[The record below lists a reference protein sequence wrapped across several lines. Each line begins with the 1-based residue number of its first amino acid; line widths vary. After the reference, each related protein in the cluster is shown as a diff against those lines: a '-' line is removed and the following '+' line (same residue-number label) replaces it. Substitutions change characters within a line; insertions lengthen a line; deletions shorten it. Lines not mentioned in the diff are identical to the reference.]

1 MGSIINHI
9 RCTTGTIGI
18 QLLLLICAIALS
30 ACGSGGN
37 VAGGGSGNLNRP
49 PTANAGAD
57 QSVFELTTVNL
68 QGSGQDPD
76 IGDTLTYQWTQ
87 IAGQTVT
94 INKDNMANA
103 NFMGPDVIFNV
114 PEVLTFE
121 LLVSDGNVGSYMTDT
136 VDITIHEPHVTVS
149 GNIQYEFVP
158 PNSNCKGLNYDEI
171 LIRPIRQATVEII
184 DDTTGDIIDTTV
196 SNDVGEY
203 SFKIPRHTMAFI
215 RVRAELLRTEA
226 SPSWNV
232 QVRDNTA
239 NNNSPLLERPLY
251 MLDSTVFDTG
261 NGNLDITRNLTAT
274 TGWDGTSYTDV
285 RAAAPFAV
293 LDMIYSVMLVIL
305 TEDSQA
311 DFPALDVFW
320 SINNSTVE
328 GDGTHYE
335 NIASGEIGGSFYH
348 GKKLFLLGMAD
359 DDTDEFDD
367 HIIVHEWAHYFEDNF
382 SRSDSMGGEH
392 YFGESLDMRVA
403 FGEGFATAFSGIG
416 LNNPIYCDTYGAGQ
430 DRGWRMDIE
439 NDNVG
444 FAGWFNEIS
453 IQNLIYDLWDTNN
466 DGADNDSLGFGA
478 IYNVMTGAEV
488 VTPAFTSIF
497 SLISELKTQNPGRD
511 TFINALLVDHNITAA
526 GIDIY
531 GSTETNNRGDAA
543 DVLPIYT
550 NAQIGTPFEICSNS
564 QFDNGRIGNKL
575 SEHRYLI
582 LDVNSASALTL
593 TVDNKNP
600 PSQPSTDFDCTADIN
615 DPENHEHSD
624 PDIVIYQNGNIISEG
639 TSCEPNREV
648 MTSPILS
655 GRYVID
661 IVEHRYLDDDSP
673 NSFPEQ
679 SCFDITITL

>member
-1 MGSIINHI
+1 MINHI
-9 RCTTGTIGI
+9 RCTTGIIGI
-18 QLLLLICAIALS
+18 QLLLFIIGAIALS
-30 ACGSGGN
+30 ACGSGGSA
-37 VAGGGSGNLNRP
+37 AGGGGNRNRP
-49 PTANAGAD
+49 PTVNAGVD
-57 QSVFELTTVNL
+57 QSVFELTIVDLN
-68 QGSGQDPD
+68 GSGYDPD
-76 IGDTLTYQWTQ
+76 IGDTLTYKWTQ
-87 IAGQTVT
+87 IAGQAVT
-94 INKDNMANA
+94 INNDNMMNA

-114 PEVLTFE
+114 LEVLTFE

-136 VDITIHEPHVTVS
+136 VDITVQEPHVTVS

-158 PNSNCKGLNYDEI
+158 PNSNCKGLNYNGI

-184 DDTTGDIIDTTV
+184 DDTTGDVIDTTA
-196 SNDVGEY
+196 SNDLGEY
-203 SFKIPRHTMAFI
+203 SFKMPRYTGVSL
-215 RVRAELLRTEA
+215 RVRAELLRNEA
-226 SPSWNV
+226 NPSWNV

-239 NNNSPLLERPLY
+239 NTDSSLLERPLY

-261 NGNLDITRNLTAT
+261 NGNLNITRNLTAT
-274 TGWDGTSYTDV
+274 TGWDSTSYTDI
-285 RAAAPFAV
+285 RAAAPFSA
-293 LDMIYSVMLVIL
+293 LDIIYSAMLVIL
-305 TEDSQA
+305 AENSQA

-328 GDGTHYE
+328 GDGTYYD
-335 NIASGEIGGSFYH
+335 NIASGEIGYSFYDRN
-348 GKKLFLLGMAD
+348 KLFLLGMAD

-367 HIIVHEWAHYFEDNF
+367 HIIVHEWGHYFENNF

-403 FGEGFATAFSGIG
+403 FGEGFATALSGIG

-430 DRGWRMDIE
+430 GRGWRMDIE

-444 FAGWFNEIS
+444 FEGWFNEIS
-453 IQNLIYDLWDTNN
+453 LQNLIYDLWDTNN

-497 SLISELKTQNPGRD
+497 SFVSQLKAQNPDREA
-511 TFINALLVDHNITAA
+511 FINTLLVDHNITAA

-531 GSTETNNRGDAA
+531 GSTETNNRSDAN

-550 NAQIGTPFEICSNS
+550 NAQIGTSFEICSNS

-582 LDVNSASALTL
+582 LDINPASALTF

-600 PSQPSTDFDCTADIN
+600 LSQPSADFDCTADIN
-615 DPENHEHSD
+615 NSENHEHSD

-639 TSCEPNREV
+639 TSCKPNREV

-655 GRYVID
+655 GRYIID

-679 SCFDITITL
+679 SCFDITITP

>member
-30 ACGSGGN
+30 ACGSGGS
-37 VAGGGSGNLNRP
+37 VAGGGSSNLNRP

-94 INKDNMANA
+94 INKDNMTNA

-203 SFKIPRHTMAFI
+203 SFKIPRHTMAFL

-335 NIASGEIGGSFYH
+335 NIASGEISGSFYDR
-348 GKKLFLLGMAD
+348 KKLFLLGMAD

-382 SRSDSMGGEH
+382 SRSDSLGGEH
-392 YFGESLDMRVA
+392 YFGESLDIRVA
-403 FGEGFATAFSGIG
+403 FGEGFATALSGIG